1 MKRLLRQAKISS
13 PDSTL
18 MLNIIDQF
26 DQLAASGASLGKFAK
41 VANRL
46 SGRPVTIYDSWNGR
60 AIQIGS
66 DGQEQDVLHE
76 ASTAAV
82 IAAAVSSRLRGRR
95 SSILTVGDREVL
107 AANLESATGRI
118 GIVWLEQT
126 ADGWFLKDHI
136 IAERLAAAVVTEV
149 VTKHALLD
157 SKSTEDSSLIQQIL
171 LGGLNLNDIET
182 FTREAKLPVG
192 KQLVAIAIGEHPR
205 SATSPE
211 ALAQIATRAL
221 ARVGVSV
228 QSTVMGLSPA
238 LIVVKSPK
246 IDQALEDLGNGTL
259 GSGSVLSFG
268 IGSPVEPENLHRSW
282 KEAKESL
289 LLRSLTS
296 PDRRVANFSDLGLLH
311 LLAQIPAKDV
321 VESSDYKKIS
331 ALADSGT
338 NPTDLELL
346 EVFCDSGSLRLTA
359 SAVFLHFTS
368 VRTRVLRIGEVL
380 DLDLNQVTDR
390 FRAHVAVKLVQIHRA
405 RQLDDAT
412 FTAVNVQKALK
423 QKPKNKLGK
432 NESPR
437 LSTR

>member
-26 DQLAASGASLGKFAK
+26 DQLAASSASLAKFAK

-46 SGRPVTIYDSWNGR
+46 SGHPVTIYDSWNGR
-60 AIQIGS
+60 AIHIDT
-66 DGQEQDVLHE
+66 DGMEHDVLLE
-76 ASTAAV
+76 IGTAAV
-82 IAAAVSSRLRGRR
+82 MAAAVSSRLRGRR

-107 AANLESATGRI
+107 AANLEAATGRI
-118 GIVWLEQT
+118 GIVWLEQNVES
-126 ADGWFLKDHI
+126 WLLKDHI

-149 VTKHALLD
+149 VTRHALVD
-157 SKSTEDSSLIQQIL
+157 SNSTQDSSLIQQIL
-171 LGGLNLNDIET
+171 LGGLNQADIDAYV
-182 FTREAKLPVG
+182 RDAKLPLG
-192 KQLVAIAIGEHPR
+192 KQLVAIAVGEHPR
-205 SATSPE
+205 LATSPE
-211 ALAQIATRAL
+211 ALAQIAKRAL
-221 ARVGVSV
+221 ARIGITA
-228 QSTVMGLSPA
+228 QSTVIGLNPA
-238 LIVVKSPK
+238 LIAPKSPK
-246 IDQALEDLGNGTL
+246 IDQALQDLGNGSL

-268 IGSPVEPENLHRSW
+268 IGDPVEPENLHRSW

-296 PDRRVANFSDLGLLH
+296 PDSRVANFSDLGLLH

-321 VESSDYKKIS
+321 IASSDYKNIS
-331 ALADSGT
+331 ALADSGS

-359 SAVFLHFTS
+359 SAVYLHFTS
-368 VRTRVLRIGEVL
+368 VRARILRISEQL

-390 FRAHVAVKLVQIHRA
+390 FRAHVAVKLVQIDRA

-412 FTAVNVQKALK
+412 FIAVKVRKTEKKKHKSQVEKY
-423 QKPKNKLGK
+423 
-432 NESPR
+432 
-437 LSTR
+437 